1 MLYVDCAATVGSA
14 ATATAAAGVVTA
26 LGAKLDNAMTSAC
39 KAGAASDVVTA
50 LSNTEVFT
58 VNAKAPAASTPV
70 MESTV
75 AREVFIEQT
84 LLIQV
89 QRDGQGISKIHPIF

>member
-1 MLYVDCAATVGSA
+1 MLYVDCAATVGS
-14 ATATAAAGVVTA
+14 TTAAAVVVAA
-26 LGAKLDNAMTSAC
+26 LGAKLDNVITSAC
-39 KAGAASDVVTA
+39 KAGAASEVVTA

-58 VNAKAPAASTPV
+58 VNARAPAASTPV
-70 MESTV
+70 TERIV

-89 QRDGQGISKIHPIF
+89 QRDGQGISKIHPIL

>member
-1 MLYVDCAATVGSA
+1 
-14 ATATAAAGVVTA
+14 
-26 LGAKLDNAMTSAC
+26 
-39 KAGAASDVVTA
+39 
-50 LSNTEVFT
+50 
-58 VNAKAPAASTPV
+58 
-70 MESTV
+70 MESVV